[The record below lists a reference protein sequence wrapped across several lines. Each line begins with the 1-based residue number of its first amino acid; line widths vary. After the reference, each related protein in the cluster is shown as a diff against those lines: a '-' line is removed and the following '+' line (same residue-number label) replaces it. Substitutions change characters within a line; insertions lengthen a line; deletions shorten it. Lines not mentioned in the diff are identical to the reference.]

1 MAGATSYGLCLQAA
15 KELEAADRAKKEA
28 KKEAASK
35 AAADTEAKKDTEGS
49 KLTKTNSN
57 PSPKQSPKPG
67 DAPKPDASKGTEQSA
82 REGNDDDES
91 IPRDADGNELA
102 VDIDTSK
109 LTAAQLQEELTKRGL
124 DVKWQPLKG
133 KKVLVER
140 LQVIPNSLMH
150 FAQANGQKGCL
161 LSTR

>member
-1 MAGATSYGLCLQAA
+1 MYNSNCCVVDVLWLEQHGWHLQAA
-15 KELEAADRAKKEA
+15 KELEAAEKAKQEA

-35 AAADTEAKKDTEGS
+35 AAADTEGKKEPEGS
-49 KLTKTNSN
+49 KLTKANSN
-57 PSPKQSPKPG
+57 PSPKQSPKPW
-67 DAPKPDASKGTEQSA
+67 DAPKADTGKGSEPGASESKD
-82 REGNDDDES
+82 DDDES
-91 IPRDADGNELA
+91 IPRGADGNELA

-140 LQVIPNSLMH
+140 LQVILNSTVH
-150 FAQANGQKGCL
+150 F
-161 LSTR
+161 T